1 MNSAAMPAP
10 RCPNPVL
17 VLVRVAVVTVAF
29 GVLGMGVGGLM
40 GIIGVSIIS
49 AAGVPT
55 DMYMALFAGAIPGAV
70 VGLALGLVAIIRSE
84 RKAMRPGV

>member
-1 MNSAAMPAP
+1 
-10 RCPNPVL
+10 
-17 VLVRVAVVTVAF
+17 
-29 GVLGMGVGGLM
+29 MGVGGLM